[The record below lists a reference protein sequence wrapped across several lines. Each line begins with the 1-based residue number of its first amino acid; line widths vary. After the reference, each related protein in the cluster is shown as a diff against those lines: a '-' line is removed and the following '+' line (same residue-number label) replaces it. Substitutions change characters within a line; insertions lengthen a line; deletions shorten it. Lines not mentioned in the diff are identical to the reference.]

1 MVVVQARA
9 PVAAHRR
16 RSPAGIAEKIELRAR
31 RSIDHMT
38 ALARGQTAR
47 KCPICGYRGMFSP
60 VKHKPEIW
68 CPGCDSRPRHRLLK
82 LWMDR
87 EMRLPP
93 GAEVLHFAA
102 EPWVRVVME
111 ARGAAYRTADL
122 NEKFELR
129 LDITAIALPD
139 DSVDMVIAN
148 HVLEHVDDR
157 AALAELHRI
166 LRPGGQAV
174 LTVPL
179 IEGFDQTYEDPAH
192 DTPEAR
198 RLYYGDADHLRW
210 YGRDFRDR
218 LAAPGFCVSE
228 FTALEPEASRHALHR
243 GEKVFIGLKP
253 ATGDHDG

>member
-1 MVVVQARA
+1 ME
-9 PVAAHRR
+9 
-16 RSPAGIAEKIELRAR
+16 IRAR
-31 RSIDHMT
+31 RAIDHVT
-38 ALARGQTAR
+38 ALAWGRTTR
-47 KCPICGYRGMFSP
+47 ECPICGYLGMFSP

-93 GAEVLHFAA
+93 GARVIHFAA
-102 EPWVRVVME
+102 EPWVRAEMA
-111 ARGAAYRTADL
+111 ARGADYRTVDL
-122 NEKFELR
+122 NDRFELR
-129 LDITAIALPD
+129 LDITAMDLAD
-139 DSVDMVIAN
+139 ASVDMVIAN

-157 AALAELHRI
+157 AAFAELYRV

-174 LTVPL
+174 ITGPR
-179 IEGFDQTYEDPAH
+179 IEGFDRTYEDPAH

-198 RLYYGDADHLRW
+198 RLYSGDAEHLRW

-218 LAAPGFCVSE
+218 FAAPGFRVAE
-228 FTALEPEASRHALHR
+228 FTALEPDAARHALHR

-253 ATGDHDG
+253 AEGDV